1 MTKGLFK
8 RWEKLPMVRA
18 RIRKSKPWLKLK
30 LHPED
35 PSKPGKN
42 KDIIVDT
49 QALKDNSYVLQ
60 ETLNHYGLVL
70 QPIPDM
76 TDQALLCLK
85 MLLLMLFGKMSLL
98 PSPKLQSLEG
108 HGSNDFTVL
117 QLYTIL

>member
-1 MTKGLFK
+1 
-8 RWEKLPMVRA
+8 MVRA

-76 TDQALLCLK
+76 TDQALSCLK
-85 MLLLMLFGKMSLL
+85 MLFGKMSLL